1 MTSKIV
7 APFSGPLT
15 ANSLKLWLSS
25 CEDGFD
31 NYQDTHK
38 DATLSAK
45 TRIRLTGSALT
56 DPQMAEWWMSSKA
69 QFLALGT
76 WEEFVKKLKDRFMP
90 VNWKMDALEQF
101 YSCNQGKRDFRSFAA
116 DLAQCLGTL
125 PSATISTSVY
135 KYHILFFSHPHL
147 YLRMRA
153 LQGFDID
160 LSTQT
165 PDELIALMG
174 AQWDSLVADTTSRST
189 RSINAPAP
197 TPTPASRVALFTS
210 AAHTSTTSPLSLP
223 LTEEERAA
231 LTAVRG
237 CWNCR
242 GKPGDPNW
250 NPHQRHMCP
259 GNPSIGARPGRD
271 YVPSATPPIPAP
283 GLAGGTLLD
292 PDYLVREE
300 EPRDIDTDT
309 SDEDTD

>member
-15 ANSLKLWLSS
+15 ANSLKIWLSS

-56 DPQMAEWWMSSKA
+56 DPQMAEWWVGSKSK
-69 QFLALGT
+69 FLELAT
-76 WEEFVKKLKDRFMP
+76 WEDFVKKLKDRFMP

-101 YSCNQGKRDFRSFAA
+101 YSCNQGKRDFRSYAA

-125 PSATISTSVY
+125 PSSTISTTIY

-174 AQWDSLVADTTSRST
+174 AH
-189 RSINAPAP
+189 
-197 TPTPASRVALFTS
+197 RVALFTS
-210 AAHTSTTSPLSLP
+210 AASTPSSAFSP

-242 GKPGDPNW
+242 GKPGDADW
-250 NPHQRHMCP
+250 IPHQRHMCP
-259 GNPSIGARPGRD
+259 GNSAVGARPGKD
-271 YVPSATPPIPAP
+271 YVPSTTPATGIVAV
-283 GLAGGTLLD
+283 GLLD
-292 PDYLVREE
+292 PDYPVLEE
-300 EPRDIDTDT
+300 EPEPRDVDT
-309 SDEDTD
+309 SDEDSD